1 MTVVQEVKE
10 HIELNVFH
18 SQLWDSLDSDNRT
31 KVVNQASNQL
41 YNHYGRYN
49 VDENPLPIPAIVE
62 QVLWVLM
69 IDDSMKR
76 ADMGVTSINVS
87 GMTLNVSQRDRS
99 IAPEVLVML
108 GRRVGRY
115 GLPIADTFRH
125 RTNPNYARRGY

>member
-1 MTVVQEVKE
+1 MTVVEEVKE

-18 SQLWDSLDSDNRT
+18 SQLWDALDSGNQV

-41 YNHYGRYN
+41 LNYYGQYDA
-49 VDENPLPIPAIVE
+49 DENPLPVPAIVE

-99 IAPEVLVML
+99 ISPEVLRML

-125 RTNPNYARRGY
+125 RTNSNYAKRGY